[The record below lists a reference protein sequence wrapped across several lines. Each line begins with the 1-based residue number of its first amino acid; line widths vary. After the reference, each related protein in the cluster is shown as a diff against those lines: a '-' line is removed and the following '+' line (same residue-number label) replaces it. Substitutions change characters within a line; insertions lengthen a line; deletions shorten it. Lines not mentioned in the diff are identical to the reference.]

1 MLAIV
6 ASVPLAPRAAS
17 AQPVP
22 PTPTPTPTP
31 TPEPAP
37 PDEDLGDIEA
47 AIAEDS
53 AAATATTSEPEA
65 SRGGT
70 MSLNPDISVIVDLS
84 VGGFSA
90 DENLQ
95 AGDHDP
101 HENGFNLQSLEL
113 VLSKAVDPYFRL
125 DTNLVVGEE
134 GVEIEEVYGTTLDL
148 PANLQLRA
156 GKFLTRFGRV
166 NATHPHQWDF
176 LDQPFA
182 LSRVFGGEG
191 NRGLG
196 AELSWLAPTDW
207 YTEVVGS
214 VTDARGEGTARSFL
228 GESEMSVESPLD
240 LQATLALRQFYELSH
255 DLSLAAGASYA
266 VGPNPSGE
274 HTRTHLVGVDVYL
287 KYRPITFGS
296 YTVVALQSEWIY
308 RRRQLGD
315 ARLGDLSGYAYVFW
329 RFARRWGTAAR
340 YEYGSPAKDGDGMT
354 GLDDLDPDW
363 TSGRHRVSA
372 NLTFWPTEFSR
383 LRLQGSVD
391 APGWMDD
398 PIYAAFL
405 SLELSIGPHGAH
417 KF

>member
-1 MLAIV
+1 
-6 ASVPLAPRAAS
+6 
-17 AQPVP
+17 
-22 PTPTPTPTP
+22 
-31 TPEPAP
+31 
-37 PDEDLGDIEA
+37 
-47 AIAEDS
+47 
-53 AAATATTSEPEA
+53 
-65 SRGGT
+65 

-255 DLSLAAGASYA
+255 
-266 VGPNPSGE
+266 
-274 HTRTHLVGVDVYL
+274 LVGVDVYL

-391 APGWMDD
+391 DAGWLAD
-398 PIYAAFL
+398 PIYAGFL
-405 SLELSIGPHGAH
+405 ALELSIGAHGAH